1 MKDIVKIISGT
12 VLDENIEV
20 SFKELCRMCQV
31 GPEIVMEMIDE
42 GIIEPRG
49 EVKGNWRFR
58 GYEIHRLQV
67 TLRLKQ
73 DLRVNTPGA
82 ALVLDLLEEIER
94 LRRVAGLK

>member
-20 SFKELCRMCQV
+20 SFKELCRMFQV

>member
-1 MKDIVKIISGT
+1 MKDLVNVISGT

-20 SFKELCRMCQV
+20 SLKELCLMFQV
-31 GPEIVMEMIDE
+31 EPDTVMELIEE

-49 EVKGNWRFR
+49 GAKRDWRFR
-58 GYEIHRLQV
+58 GYEIQRLQV

-73 DLRVNTPGA
+73 DLRVNIPGA

-94 LRRVAGLK
+94 LRQLAGLK